1 MIFAEC
7 FERRNDTHARI
18 CNLSGHVWQG
28 GIVSVPVL
36 TKGQPPRYVAAMV
49 TKIYKSR
56 RRLFLKEHREAHGV
70 SAEQMA
76 GRIGIE
82 RESVYRLE
90 REALTRVNGEK
101 QAAYAAAL
109 DIEPEDL
116 WRPPGIPSLDGIVA
130 QASDDLKAMAVDIV
144 RRLVAKG

>member
-1 MIFAEC
+1 
-7 FERRNDTHARI
+7 
-18 CNLSGHVWQG
+18 
-28 GIVSVPVL
+28 
-36 TKGQPPRYVAAMV
+36 MV

-56 RRLFLKEHREAHGV
+56 RRLFLKEHREAQGV

-90 REALTRVNGEK
+90 REALTRLNAEK

-116 WRPPGIPSLDGIVA
+116 WRPPGMPSLDGLVA
-130 QASDDLKAMAVDIV
+130 RAPDDLKAMAVDIV